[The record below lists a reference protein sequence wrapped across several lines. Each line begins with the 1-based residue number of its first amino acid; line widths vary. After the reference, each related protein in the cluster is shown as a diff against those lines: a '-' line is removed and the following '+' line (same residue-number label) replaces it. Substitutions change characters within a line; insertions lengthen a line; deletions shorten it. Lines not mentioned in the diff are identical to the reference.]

1 VRFTIGVAVIA
12 FILALSAVSF
22 AQYLQNDVQYS
33 PNRIVIA
40 IKPQLAPVNP
50 VIQGQAAVTGL
61 ADIDNLNQQFSATL
75 MQPLFPGAEKL
86 GQPAMAGYYSVTF
99 QSSVNLENVLDAY
112 AQLGSI
118 EHVEPVGIHRISYN
132 PNDPQLSLQWAIT
145 KIEARQAWDVSRG
158 SATVPLAIADTG
170 VDWDHPDL
178 NGHIWQNTA
187 DPVDGSDNDGNGLVD
202 DYHGWD
208 WVNGESGPSGED
220 VNTPDNN
227 PMDFNG
233 HGTHCSGI
241 ASAETNNSTGIAG
254 VGFDCK
260 VMALRIGWQALD
272 GNGYVGMDY
281 AAQALY
287 YAANKG
293 AKAFNA
299 SWGSSNSG
307 GIAAAATYA
316 VNQGVVIVSAAGND
330 NNNTA
335 SYLCGRTDVI
345 AVAATDDTDH
355 RASFSNYGSWVDVS
369 APGVNIRSTY
379 FDNTYTYLDGT
390 SMAAPHVVGLV
401 GLIRAIAP
409 SMTRSQVQSRIIS
422 TTDDIDALN
431 PSYAG
436 QLGSGRINAFNAV
449 NGLGVPISI
458 PIPISPIN
466 SVWTNNQHPTI
477 IWSDTSQATRFYLQL
492 DDYAGFTTPLVNDST
507 ITDTSYYVSSG
518 LADGIWYWRAKA
530 GNAAFWTDFTN
541 TQTFRIDTQIPGS
554 PILTLPANES
564 WTNDATPTFSWQAV
578 TDPGGSGI
586 DKYLIQIETDS
597 LFSPPVLFDDSTSAL
612 TYNIYVNLPQGRIF
626 WRVLARDRAGNIG
639 SYANG
644 VFNIDSSAP
653 LAPISM
659 SITPDNW
666 VNNPS
671 FVCNWTNPAEGSG
684 ITTALYKIGSAPTSN
699 YDTTGHFPG
708 IPPAGFSCS
717 VNGVSVLYLWLVDG
731 LGNVSYLARSGDTL
745 KFDNIAPR
753 GCLASSPDTSG
764 SLTFTVNWSEGFDDH
779 SGLLG
784 IYDVRYR
791 DGIAGPWIDWYVNTP
806 LLTATFSGQNAHTY
820 YFEARNYDNA
830 GNADSL
836 YGVSETSTVVDTTFA
851 GPSFIAGDVN
861 GSGDVNGLDVIYLV
875 NFLKGGNPPPDPI
888 LRADANGTCSVNGID
903 AVYLVNFFKGGS
915 APYSGNC
922 LR

>member
-1 VRFTIGVAVIA
+1 MRFTIGGAVIA
-12 FILALSAVSF
+12 FILTLSVFSS
-22 AQYLQNDVQYS
+22 AQYLQNDIQYS
-33 PNRIVIA
+33 SNRIVIA
-40 IKPQLAPVNP
+40 IKPNLAPVNP
-50 VIQGQAAVTGL
+50 VIQGQIAVTGL
-61 ADIDNLNQQFSATL
+61 TDIDNLNRQFAVSQI
-75 MQPLFPGAEKL
+75 QPLFPGAEKL
-86 GQPAMAGYYSVTF
+86 GQPAMAGYYSITF
-99 QSSVNLENVLDAY
+99 QSSLNLENVLNAY
-112 AQLGSI
+112 SQLNSV
-118 EHVEPVGIHRISYN
+118 EHVEPVGIHRIYFN
-132 PNDPQLSLQWAIT
+132 PNDPLLSTQWAIT

-158 SATVPLAIADTG
+158 NGTVPLAIADTG

-178 NGHIWQNTA
+178 NDHIWLNTA

-220 VNTPDNN
+220 LNTPDNN

-241 ASAETNNSTGIAG
+241 AAAETNNSAGIAG

-260 VMALRIGWQALD
+260 IMALRIGWQGND

-281 AAQALY
+281 AASALY

-307 GIAAAATYA
+307 GIAPAVTYA
-316 VNQGVVIVSAAGND
+316 TNQGVVIVSAAGND
-330 NNNTA
+330 NDNTA

-345 AVAATDDTDH
+345 SVAATDENDH
-355 RASFSNYGSWVDVS
+355 RASFSNYGTWVDVS

-379 FDNTYTYLDGT
+379 FDNTFTYLEGT

-431 PSYAG
+431 PGYAG

-449 NGLGVPISI
+449 NGLGVTVSV

-466 SVWTNNQHPTI
+466 SIWTNNPHQTI
-477 IWSDTSQATRFYLQL
+477 IWSDTSEATRFCLLL
-492 DDYAGFTTPLVNDST
+492 DDQSGFTTPLVADST
-507 ITDTSYYVSSG
+507 ITDTSYNTST
-518 LADGIWYWRAKA
+518 LTDGTWYWKAKA
-530 GNAAFWTDFTN
+530 GNTTFWTDYSAPQN
-541 TQTFRIDTQIPGS
+541 FRVDTQIPIA
-554 PILTLPANES
+554 PVLIQPANES
-564 WTNDATPTFSWQAV
+564 WTNDATPPFSWQAV
-578 TDPGGSGI
+578 TDPGGSGVE
-586 DKYLIQIETDS
+586 KYLIQIDTDS
-597 LFSPPVLFDDSTSAL
+597 LFPPPILYDDSTSAL
-612 TYNIYVNLPQGRIF
+612 SYPIYTNLPQGRIF

-639 SYANG
+639 NYANG

-653 LAPISM
+653 LPPTGVN
-659 SITPDNW
+659 ITPGNW

-684 ITTALYKIGSAPTSN
+684 ISSALYKIGSAPTSN
-699 YDTTGHFPG
+699 YDTTGHFSG
-708 IPPAGFSCS
+708 TPPANFSYS

-731 LGNVSYLARSGDTL
+731 LGNVSYLARSSDTL
-745 KFDNIAPR
+745 KFDNLPPR

-764 SLTFTVNWSEGFDDH
+764 SLTFTVTWPAGFDDE
-779 SGLLG
+779 SGILG
-784 IYDVRYR
+784 LYDVRYR
-791 DGIAGPWIDWYVNTP
+791 DGSAGPWIDWYVNTP
-806 LLTATFSGQNAHTY
+806 LLSGTFSGLNGHIY

-830 GNADSL
+830 GNADSF
-836 YGVSETSTVVDTTFA
+836 YGTPESATVIDTTFT
-851 GPSFIAGDVN
+851 GPAFLAGDVN
-861 GSGDVNGLDVIYLV
+861 ASGDVNGLDVVYLV
-875 NFLKGGNPPPDPI
+875 NFLKGGTPPPDPI
-888 LRADANGTCSVNGID
+888 LRADANGSCSVNGID
-903 AVYLVNFFKGGS
+903 AVYLVNFFKGGNP
-915 APYSGNC
+915 PYYGDC